1 MVLGPGGAPAV
12 LEVDVIHLVLLPEAL
27 SDAEDVLVLPPLDVD
42 GVEGVLEQPDLRP
55 LKLEALLLAGVPAAG
70 EAVLLDV
77 EGLDEHHES
86 VFEFFDV
93 VFEPADVP
101 LRLLVEDFEL
111 EAGVGFVFALDFGVL
126 GGVFVVA
133 GVVVEGGLVGRGEGL
148 LGREEGTAYFCFQ

>member
-1 MVLGPGGAPAV
+1 MLGPGGAPAV
-12 LEVDVIHLVLLPEAL
+12 LEVDVVHLVLLPEAL